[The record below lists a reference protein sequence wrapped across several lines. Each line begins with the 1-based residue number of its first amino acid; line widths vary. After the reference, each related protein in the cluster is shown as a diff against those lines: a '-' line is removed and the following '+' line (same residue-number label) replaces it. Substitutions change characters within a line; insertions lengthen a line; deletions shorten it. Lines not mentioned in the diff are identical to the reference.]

1 VENAELARRVGKLE
15 QDMWFGN
22 GKPGITTRVLIL
34 EDAMK
39 SIQFYGRWIL
49 VTVAGILIA
58 AIINLVIKR

>member
-1 VENAELARRVGKLE
+1 
-15 QDMWFGN
+15 MWFGN